1 MGLMNMEKEKHCGS
15 YSNPFPTQKYTR
27 VQEYTKRRSFNAK
40 LSAALELEENTDNTI
55 HVCNCYG
62 QLQEYISADLGL
74 SS

>member
-55 HVCNCYG
+55 HV
-62 QLQEYISADLGL
+62 
-74 SS
+74 